1 MKQKILLGPLKPF
14 YNGKNR
20 IGFYYLGDSIRPP
33 RDRRGKTN
41 LWLERSRILG
51 AFIDCEG
58 RYYVVYETD
67 KIDYYRPASTK
78 LPLDAKPVDEIY
90 YTVIREKAYLPEE
103 LGHIDIHEGA
113 KCEEYYDSWGE
124 LEEVVCRFEEKVTVW
139 RGRPYTARDFIED
152 DRYSRSRIL
161 RDVEEKYGKL
171 KDLGEHAWCEVIG
184 DELDEIKS
192 EGYRLRIVKG
202 VVIEPPNTEAN
213 IDCYSIVAAGIVVEE
228 MRWDPDAKPTEY
240 LFAEKWKRYYVVVDS
255 SAFLEEVRNHVD
267 DIKNVVKG
275 ERVWISKDLEDI
287 FGRNVIENAKKILDS
302 AGIKVE

>member
-41 LWLERSRILG
+41 LWLERARILG
-51 AFIDCEG
+51 AFKDSKG
-58 RYYVVYETD
+58 HYYVVYETD
-67 KIDYYRPASTK
+67 NIDYYRGASTK
-78 LPLDAKPVDEIY
+78 LPEDAVPVERITIVTVQYVELDDWDAEPEFDWEPD
-90 YTVIREKAYLPEE
+90 VI
-103 LGHIDIHEGA
+103 
-113 KCEEYYDSWGE
+113 
-124 LEEVVCRFEEKVTVW
+124 KVTREIVVW
-139 RGRPYTARDFIED
+139 EGRKYDKRDFIED

-171 KDLGEHAWCEVIG
+171 KDLGERSWCEVIG

-202 VVIEPPNTEAN
+202 VVIEPPNTEVN
-213 IDCYSIVAAGIVVEE
+213 IDWYTIVAAGIVLEE
-228 MRWDPDAKPTEY
+228 MRWDPDAKPTDY
-240 LFAEKWKRYYVVVDS
+240 LFVLKWRRYYVVVDS
-255 SAFLEEVRNHVD
+255 SAFLEELRKHVD

-275 ERVWISKDLEDI
+275 ERVWISKDLEEV

-302 AGIKVE
+302 AGIKVK